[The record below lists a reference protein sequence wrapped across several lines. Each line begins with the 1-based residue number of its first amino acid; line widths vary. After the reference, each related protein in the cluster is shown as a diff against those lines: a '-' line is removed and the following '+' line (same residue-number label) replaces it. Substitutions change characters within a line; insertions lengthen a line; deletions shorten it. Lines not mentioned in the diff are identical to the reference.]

1 MTGQPIPV
9 FNRGR
14 LCQIQKLLAKA
25 GQETVLALWP
35 SWIWFHFLM
44 CHGGAMTPITPANSL
59 LLSTQCDAGGT
70 LDKSI
75 ISHHPHQ
82 TAKPVTFGCT
92 KQKCLPLK
100 GHTLATQL
108 PFHCKASLSMINC
121 IYKIPFKITKQCQY
135 FLKHF
140 IPFSKV
146 INLSMVILQP
156 IYLPA
161 VAIDKAIFSAQQV

>member
-44 CHGGAMTPITPANSL
+44 CHGGAMTPITPVNSL

-75 ISHHPHQ
+75 ISHHTHQ
-82 TAKPVTFGCT
+82 TAKPVIFGYT
-92 KQKCLPLK
+92 KQKCLALK
-100 GHTLATQL
+100 AHTLATQL
-108 PFHCKASLSMINC
+108 PFHCKASLSVINC

-140 IPFSKV
+140 LPFSKV
-146 INLSMVILQP
+146 INLSMVTLQA

>member
-35 SWIWFHFLM
+35 SWTWFHFLM
-44 CHGGAMTPITPANSL
+44 CHGGAMTPITPVNSL

-75 ISHHPHQ
+75 ISHHTHQ
-82 TAKPVTFGCT
+82 TAKPVIFGYT
-92 KQKCLPLK
+92 KQKCLALK
-100 GHTLATQL
+100 AHTLATQL
-108 PFHCKASLSMINC
+108 PFHCKASLSVINC

-140 IPFSKV
+140 LPFSKV
-146 INLSMVILQP
+146 INLSMVTLQA